1 MENQAIANNSCLE
14 TFENDAINGSREDT
28 SLAFFSLP
36 PFGNISQSHQQD
48 ESRRDVLM
56 PIQQNI
62 IGSSTNFTQ
71 MQSTAN
77 GSISPLSKS
86 SNSLISSASSSV
98 FSTSSED
105 GTTRPSRGK
114 DISIEKGGYSILFH
128 SLLDIIFVLF

>member
-1 MENQAIANNSCLE
+1 MENQAIQNNSCSE
-14 TFENDAINGSREDT
+14 TFENAAIMENREET
-28 SLAFFSLP
+28 SLAFLSLP
-36 PFGNISQSHQQD
+36 PFANISQPHQED

-77 GSISPLSKS
+77 ESISPLTKS

-98 FSTSSED
+98 FSTSSEE
-105 GTTRPSRGK
+105 GTSRPSRGK
-114 DISIEKGGYSILFH
+114 NISIEKF
-128 SLLDIIFVLF
+128 

>member
-1 MENQAIANNSCLE
+1 MENQAIQNNSCLE
-14 TFENDAINGSREDT
+14 TFGNAAIIGNREET
-28 SLAFFSLP
+28 SLAFLSLP
-36 PFGNISQSHQQD
+36 PFGNITQPHRED

-98 FSTSSED
+98 FSTSSEE

-114 DISIEKGGYSILFH
+114 NISIEKF
-128 SLLDIIFVLF
+128 

>member
-1 MENQAIANNSCLE
+1 MENQAIQNNSCLA
-14 TFENDAINGSREDT
+14 TFENAAIDGNREET
-28 SLAFFSLP
+28 SLAFLSLP
-36 PFGNISQSHQQD
+36 PFGNISQHHQED

-77 GSISPLSKS
+77 GSVTPLSKS
-86 SNSLISSASSSV
+86 SNSLINSASSSV
-98 FSTSSED
+98 FSTSSEE

-114 DISIEKGGYSILFH
+114 NISIEKS
-128 SLLDIIFVLF
+128 